1 VHYSACENPK
11 YPVHL
16 SYLVSNSKSYGIRSI
31 LIFDRKIVATIAT
44 LAISA
49 MLLSLW
55 IMSTVNVTAQPGS
68 MSTLQN
74 IGATYAVSIVPG
86 AAQRDSAYHY
96 FPPAIAVP
104 IRSTIAWF
112 NNDFGQPH
120 TVTSDIPGGSNVGT
134 SFNSGVMPATANSFF
149 QYRFDRAGDFPYHCI
164 IHPWRVALVSV
175 GDSLD
180 RGINFELTSGTGP
193 VWNFSKD
200 FRTLLNFEPRTV
212 PLDRTTP
219 LVYNI
224 TIFKNGTNPEN
235 QVFSKTFVT
244 AGEQLPIE
252 LVRGG
257 NETITYGPDFSTT
270 GAYHIQGPIFSE
282 NADYIIR
289 SEISAI
295 NGRPPETPIIDDF
308 GLQTIA

>member
-1 VHYSACENPK
+1 MNKRLLHKSHILGIAA
-11 YPVHL
+11 
-16 SYLVSNSKSYGIRSI
+16 VS
-31 LIFDRKIVATIAT
+31 LIST
-44 LAISA
+44 
-49 MLLSLW
+49 MLLAAGLAA
-55 IMSTVNVTAQPGS
+55 TVNVTAQPGS
-68 MSTLQN
+68 MATLQN
-74 IGATYAVSIVPG
+74 IPATYAVSIVPG
-86 AAQRDSAYHY
+86 AAQRESPYHY

-104 IRSTIAWF
+104 IHSTVAWF

-120 TVTSDIPGGSNVGT
+120 TVTSGAPGGPNVGDM
-134 SFNSGVMPATANSFF
+134 FNSGLMPATANSFF
-149 QYRFDRAGDFPYHCI
+149 QYRFDNPGDFAYHCI
-164 IHPWRVALVSV
+164 IHPWRVAAVSV
-175 GDSLD
+175 SDSLE
-180 RGINFELTSGTGP
+180 RGVNFEMTSGTGP

-219 LVYNI
+219 LAYNI
-224 TIFKNGTNPEN
+224 SIFKDGTNPEN
-235 QVFSKTFVT
+235 QVFSDTFVT

-282 NADYIIR
+282 NANYTIR

-295 NGRPPETPIIDDF
+295 NGRPPDTPIADDF
-308 GLQTIA
+308 SLQTIA